1 MSPADVEYIWKDFD
15 SDLVPFSNL
24 VRRFI
29 MADEFDK
36 IRKIKEEIRL
46 GSRFFCQIWTFL
58 LLTAYTTS
66 YTIDKEIN
74 NELTNRSYLKPV
86 TKRRASITSVHEK
99 FKPID
104 EMSIDSN
111 YLIKKAKIS
120 VKSEKNLMITIL
132 HNKQNFI
139 SDQINLNWSDLK
151 TEFQRA
157 DQTVCSRINIEKA
170 VVTKE
175 IIYQLK
181 QSNKIY

>member
-1 MSPADVEYIWKDFD
+1 M
-15 SDLVPFSNL
+15 
-24 VRRFI
+24 
-29 MADEFDK
+29 
-36 IRKIKEEIRL
+36 
-46 GSRFFCQIWTFL
+46 
-58 LLTAYTTS
+58 
-66 YTIDKEIN
+66 
-74 NELTNRSYLKPV
+74 
-86 TKRRASITSVHEK
+86 HEK

-139 SDQINLNWSDLK
+139 SYQINLNWSDLK